1 MNGLMFFG
9 ICWLSV
15 DLGNMYRLLHPL
27 HNGLCVLIQEVESH
41 IKQTCLEA
49 VQGLQG
55 ENVSRSTLLFCLGR
69 HL

>member
-1 MNGLMFFG
+1 MNGLTLLDVL
-9 ICWLSV
+9 LSV
-15 DLGNMYRLLHPL
+15 DLGNMYRLLNPL

-55 ENVSRSTLLFCLGR
+55 ENVSSSTS